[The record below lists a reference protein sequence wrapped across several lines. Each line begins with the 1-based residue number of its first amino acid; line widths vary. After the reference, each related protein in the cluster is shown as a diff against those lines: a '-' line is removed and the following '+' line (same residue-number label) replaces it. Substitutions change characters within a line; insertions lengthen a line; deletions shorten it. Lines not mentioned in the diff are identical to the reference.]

1 MDDTGPLV
9 DAVVIGGG
17 IAGVSAAHFLASAG
31 AQVTVL
37 DQEPALAQHTTG
49 RSAAMYLENYG
60 STPVRR
66 LVLSSRSFLEAPP
79 EGLTDAALLSPRPA
93 LEVGGPDDG
102 DRLRERA
109 RTGAA
114 LVADI
119 RFLTP
124 QEAVETCPA
133 LRLEALGGAVLAPG
147 CMDLDVMAL
156 HQAFVRGLRRAGG
169 SVRTGAPVVGLERVP
184 GGWRVHSPAG
194 SITAR
199 LVVNAAG
206 AWGDVVA
213 SMAGVAPVGLRPLHR
228 TAFTVP
234 APEGVGARGWPLV
247 HGLDEDWYFKP
258 EGADLL
264 CSPADETPA
273 EPGDARPREE
283 DVALAVDRI
292 NAATTLNVRHVRTAW
307 AGLRTF
313 APDRV
318 PVVGEDPD
326 APGFVWVAG
335 LGGYGIMTAPA
346 VGMLAAAAALGRA
359 LPPELADR
367 GVDPADYS
375 PGRLR

>member
-1 MDDTGPLV
+1 MDDTRPIV

-17 IAGVSAAHFLASAG
+17 IAGVAAAHYLAAAG

-79 EGLTDAALLSPRPA
+79 AGLADAALLSPRPA
-93 LEVGGPDDG
+93 LEVGGPEDV

-109 RTGAA
+109 RQGAA
-114 LVADI
+114 LVPGI

-124 QEAVETCPA
+124 QEAVAACPA
-133 LRLEALGGAVLAPG
+133 LRLDVLGGAVLAPG

-169 SVRTGAPVVGLERVP
+169 SVQTGAPVVGLERIP
-184 GGWRVHSPAG
+184 GGWQVQTPEGA
-194 SITAR
+194 ITAR
-199 LVVNAAG
+199 IVVNAAG

-213 SMAGVAPVGLRPLHR
+213 AMAGVAPVGLRPLHR

-234 APEGVGARGWPLV
+234 APEGVAARGWPLV
-247 HGLDEDWYFKP
+247 HDIDERWYVKP

-273 EPGDARPREE
+273 EPGDARPREQ
-283 DVALAVDRI
+283 DVALALDRI
-292 NAATTLNVRHVRTAW
+292 NRATTLDVRHVRTAW

-318 PVVGEDPD
+318 PVVGEDAD
-326 APGFVWVAG
+326 APGFIWVTG

-346 VGMLAAAAALGRA
+346 VGMLAAGAALGRA

-375 PGRLR
+375 VMRFR

>member
-1 MDDTGPLV
+1 MDETGRTR

-37 DQEPALAQHTTG
+37 DQEPVLGQHTTG

-79 EGLTDAALLSPRPA
+79 PGLVDAELLSPRPA
-93 LEVGGPDDG
+93 LEVGGPDDV
-102 DRLRERA
+102 DRLHERA
-109 RTGAA
+109 RDGAA
-114 LVADI
+114 LVPDV

-124 QEAVETCPA
+124 QQAVEACPA
-133 LRLEALGGAVLAPG
+133 LRPEAVGGAVLAPG

-169 SVRTGAPVVGLERVP
+169 SVRTTTPVVALERAPRGWRVQVP
-184 GGWRVHSPAG
+184 GGA
-194 SITAR
+194 ITAR
-199 LVVNAAG
+199 IVVNAAG

-234 APEGVGARGWPLV
+234 APGGAQARAWPLV
-247 HGLDEDWYFKP
+247 HDLDEGWYFKP

-264 CSPADETPA
+264 CSLADETPA

-283 DVALAVDRI
+283 DVALALERI
-292 NAATTLNVRHVRTAW
+292 NEATTLDLRHVRTAW

-313 APDRV
+313 TPDSV
-318 PVVGEDPD
+318 PVVGEDSD

-335 LGGYGIMTAPA
+335 LGGFGIMTAPA
-346 VGMLAAAAALGRA
+346 VGMLAAAAALG
-359 LPPELADR
+359 LPTPRELADH
-367 GVDPADYS
+367 GVDPADYAAT
-375 PGRLR
+375 RLR

>member
-1 MDDTGPLV
+1 MDDTGPPV

-102 DRLRERA
+102 DHLRERA

-199 LVVNAAG
+199 IVVNAAG
-206 AWGDVVA
+206 AWGDAVA
-213 SMAGVAPVGLRPLHR
+213 SMAGAAPVGLRPLHR

-234 APEGVGARGWPLV
+234 APDGVGARGWPLV
-247 HGLDEDWYFKP
+247 HGLDEDWYFKS

-318 PVVGEDPD
+318 PVVGEDAD

-359 LPPELADR
+359 LPPELVDR
-367 GVDPADYS
+367 GVEPADYTAM
-375 PGRLR
+375 RLR

>member
-1 MDDTGPLV
+1 MDDTRLV

-17 IAGVSAAHFLASAG
+17 IAGVAAAHHLATAG

-93 LEVGGPDDG
+93 LEVGGPDDV
-102 DRLRERA
+102 DRLRDRA
-109 RTGAA
+109 RDGAA
-114 LVADI
+114 LVPGI

-124 QEAVETCPA
+124 QEAVDACPA
-133 LRLEALGGAVLAPG
+133 LRFEALGGAVLAPG

-169 SVRTGAPVVGLERVP
+169 SARTGAPVVGIERLP
-184 GGWRVHSPAG
+184 GGWRVQTPGGA
-194 SITAR
+194 ITAPI
-199 LVVNAAG
+199 VVNAAG

-234 APEGVGARGWPLV
+234 APSGVGAREWPLV
-247 HGLDEDWYFKP
+247 HDLDEGWYFKP

-292 NAATTLNVRHVRTAW
+292 NAATTLDVRHVRTAW

-318 PVVGEDPD
+318 PVVGEDAD
-326 APGFVWVAG
+326 APGFIWVAG

-346 VGMLAAAAALGRA
+346 VGMLAAATALGGA

-375 PGRLR
+375 AMRLR